1 MRIRKRFPPSS
12 SLSSVHLPDPQLDR
26 STLVQLQQL
35 HQPHRLQSTAIQV
48 HPLENQRVREA
59 KINSQPPDPPNRPPP
74 SPSRGVC
81 SDAGHDKEKV
91 KQKDLEGEDVKDD
104 AWKAGSG
111 LLLSPSASH
120 QVLGEWGE
128 GSKVGPLKKRRR
140 GSFQRGL
147 HEEEAVRK
155 MQARVRNQEYKQPS
169 GDEEE
174 DEKKE
179 SIQAGMGNTTS
190 AKKGKRGSVL
200 KEGSR
205 CSRVNGRGW
214 RCCQQ
219 TLVGYSLCEHHL
231 GKGRLR
237 SMTRVRDGA
246 MADCSTAAADVEPA
260 HAQEEEKLVVGD
272 CDNDQNQAHEHHHH
286 DKEDKKPL
294 MVTKKRMKL
303 GVVKARSISSL
314 LGQTNNATELAG
326 SNKNSS

>member
-26 STLVQLQQL
+26 LTLVQLQH
-35 HQPHRLQSTAIQV
+35 HQPHRLQSTTIQV
-48 HPLENQRVREA
+48 HQLENQRVQEA

-74 SPSRGVC
+74 APSRGGVC

-91 KQKDLEGEDVKDD
+91 KKQKDLEGEDVKDD
-104 AWKAGSG
+104 ARKAGSG

-128 GSKVGPLKKRRR
+128 GSKAGPLKKRRR
-140 GSFQRGL
+140 RSFQRGL
-147 HEEEAVRK
+147 QEEEAVRK
-155 MQARVRNQEYKQPS
+155 MKARVKNKEYKQPS

-179 SIQAGMGNTTS
+179 SIQGGLGSTTS

-219 TLVGYSLCEHHL
+219 TLVGYFLCEHHL

-237 SMTRVRDGA
+237 SMTRARNGA
-246 MADCSTAAADVEPA
+246 MADCSTAAAEVEPA
-260 HAQEEEKLVVGD
+260 HVQREEKLVLGD

-286 DKEDKKPL
+286 NDKEDKKSL
-294 MVTKKRMKL
+294 TVTKKRMKL
-303 GVVKARSISSL
+303 GVVKARSMSSL
-314 LGQTNNATELAG
+314 LG
-326 SNKNSS
+326 